1 LTGEEEKIPLT
12 TDGFAAEIEV
22 GGGEIGTTE
31 GK

>member
-1 LTGEEEKIPLT
+1 LTGEEEDIQLS
-12 TDGFAAEIEV
+12 TDGFAVEIEV